1 MFSEELE
8 KISWEETTER
18 ISQMNDTDV
27 RRALAKSRC
36 DVNDFMALLSPAAEP
51 YLETMARLS
60 RKYTEERFG
69 RTMSMFIPLYITN
82 ACSNSCVYCGFH
94 RENPMARTILTPQ
107 QIEDEY
113 KAIKKLAPFENIL
126 LVTGEHPAKAGVPYL
141 AEAIDLAKKYF
152 SNIKIEVM
160 PLSADDY
167 RELAHHGMNGV
178 ICFQETYNKAHYNIY
193 HPRGMKSKF
202 EWRLDGFDRMGQAGV
217 HSIGMGVLIGLEKE
231 WRTDVTMMAYHLRY
245 LQRHYWR
252 TKYSVN
258 FPRMRPAQNEGFHPN
273 CYMTDRELAQATFAM
288 RIFDHDVD
296 ISYST
301 REPAY
306 IRDNMATLGVTTM
319 SAESKVNP
327 GGYYTYPQALEQFTV
342 SDERTAKEIN
352 CRLRELGREPVWKDW
367 DASFD
372 LGGIMS
378 KEQKKA

>member
-18 ISQMNDTDV
+18 IAQMTDTDV
-27 RRALAKSRC
+27 RRALAKDRC
-36 DVNDFMALLSPAAEP
+36 DINDFMALLSPAAEP

-94 RENPMARTILTPQ
+94 RENPMPRTILTPQ

-141 AEAIDLAKKYF
+141 AEAIDIAKRYF

-167 RELAHHGMNGV
+167 RELTRHGLKGV
-178 ICFQETYNKAHYNIY
+178 ICFQETYNKANYNIY

-202 EWRLDGFDRMGQAGV
+202 EWRVDGFDSMGQAGV
-217 HSIGMGVLIGLEKE
+217 HSIGMGVLIGL
-231 WRTDVTMMAYHLRY
+231 
-245 LQRHYWR
+245 
-252 TKYSVN
+252 
-258 FPRMRPAQNEGFHPN
+258 
-273 CYMTDRELAQATFAM
+273 
-288 RIFDHDVD
+288 
-296 ISYST
+296 
-301 REPAY
+301 
-306 IRDNMATLGVTTM
+306 
-319 SAESKVNP
+319 
-327 GGYYTYPQALEQFTV
+327 
-342 SDERTAKEIN
+342 
-352 CRLRELGREPVWKDW
+352 
-367 DASFD
+367 
-372 LGGIMS
+372 
-378 KEQKKA
+378 